1 MLNLKYVAFMLFW
14 AYITFMA
21 YPIQTASQL
30 SSHIRALRRAKGLNQ
45 AQLGARL
52 GLSQARMARI
62 EGDPL
67 SISVEQLLQV
77 LSALGV
83 QVTLE
88 PLSEIRGSAN
98 VALPPVTGGGT
109 GKLSAPPESA
119 TAAKDQDW

>member
-1 MLNLKYVAFMLFW
+1 
-14 AYITFMA
+14 
-21 YPIQTASQL
+21 
-30 SSHIRALRRAKGLNQ
+30 
-45 AQLGARL
+45 
-52 GLSQARMARI
+52 MARI

-88 PLSEIRGSAN
+88 PLSEIRGPAN
-98 VALPPVTGGGT
+98 VALPPVPGGGT